1 MKIRKL
7 LIIMVSR
14 ANNFDFMRLLFAS
27 SVVITHSYPLSG
39 MMESDLLSKV
49 TSNQM
54 SFSYLGV
61 KGFFIISGFLIFKS
75 LLRCENLL
83 DFYWKRVLRL
93 FPALLVILI
102 LTVLLAPIVYESAIP
117 YWKNR
122 SVLTYVPHNMTLFFL
137 QSKIEGV
144 FDNNPYKG
152 TINGSLWTI
161 CYEFSMYIM
170 VSLLF
175 FIRKKSFLKIA
186 VLLLFV
192 SSFAFS
198 VFYPSFF
205 HGPLSKMALNSLNF
219 YDLMCFFTAGMLL
232 TYLNIRSKKLENFLI
247 IAALIIFISSIYLNV
262 FSYTCYFTL
271 PTLIILLGKKST
283 MYINKVGDILGDI
296 SYGIYIYSFPI
307 QQALMYFF
315 KLDTVPLMVFSLLL
329 SFVMGYLSWH
339 LVEKKALGYKNLV
352 ITLSQKRTALFAKKS

>member
-1 MKIRKL
+1 
-7 LIIMVSR
+7 MVSR
-14 ANNFDFMRLLFAS
+14 ANNFDFLRLLFAS
-27 SVVITHSYPLSG
+27 SVVITHSYALSG
-39 MMESDLLSKV
+39 MMGSDILYEM
-49 TSNQM
+49 TTGQI
-54 SFSYLGV
+54 SFSHLGV
-61 KGFFIISGFLIFKS
+61 NGFFIISGFLIFKS

-93 FPALLVILI
+93 FPALLFILV
-102 LTVLLAPIVYESAIP
+102 LTVLLAPMVYESAIP

-122 SVLTYVPHNMTLFFL
+122 SVLTYVPQNMTLFFL

-144 FDNNPYKG
+144 FENNPYKG

-186 VLLLFV
+186 VFLLFV
-192 SSFAFS
+192 SSFALS
-198 VFYPSFF
+198 VFYPNFL
-205 HGPLSKMALNSLNF
+205 HGWLSKMALNSLHF
-219 YDLMCFFTAGMLL
+219 YDLMCFFTGGMLL
-232 TYLNIRSKKLENFLI
+232 TYLNISSKKLENLLI
-247 IAALIIFISSIYLNV
+247 IGAFVVVISSIYLNI
-262 FSYTCYFTL
+262 FNYTCYFTL
-271 PTLIILLGKKST
+271 PTLIILIGKRST
-283 MYINKVGDILGDI
+283 MYINKVGDVLGDI